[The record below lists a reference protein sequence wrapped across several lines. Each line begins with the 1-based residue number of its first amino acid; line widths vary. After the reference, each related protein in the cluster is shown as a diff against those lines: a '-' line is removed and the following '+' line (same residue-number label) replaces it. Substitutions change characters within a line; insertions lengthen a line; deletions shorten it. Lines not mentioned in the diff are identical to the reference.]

1 MHNGISSFSSSQ
13 TKIEH
18 ERTAEIVRKTEE
30 VIRAYREA
38 GHALRYV
45 SQVVGELQKILPE
58 DMCIRLPTGLLNG
71 PPSTELHLPDE
82 IRKNDLLRKFK
93 KSSTAANI
101 NTAANSNP
109 TPPPNY
115 GEFIMDIDPKPQ
127 KFRPIAPT
135 IITNS
140 SINAIIHHDNSSDRK
155 SSSKEILPHK
165 SFESTIKFPECVK
178 EEEEQEDELL
188 PRKPL
193 SSNGHSHH
201 RRRSL
206 KSSKKIKSSSKSKNR
221 HQPYERLSAS
231 STDDESSEIPKEFF
245 AMKMNFNSDKSSIM
259 STHSRMEKYQ
269 KSRRK
274 KEKRPKKQQQI
285 ARHSPPSDDEAFDST
300 SPGTTTSNNS
310 IIKKP
315 TTTPNPLTAEQH
327 ALVDD
332 FLKCLEPRL
341 ASGTVSQKGIALEIR
356 QVSGNTSQ
364 IVQGTISKLIRKIA
378 VPKDSATIAAIRAWI
393 ETEQAKNESSN

>member
-1 MHNGISSFSSSQ
+1 MNSGIPSSSSSSQ

-30 VIRAYREA
+30 VIKAYKEA

-58 DMCIRLPTGLLNG
+58 DMCIRLPSGLLNG
-71 PPSTELHLPDE
+71 PSSAELRLPDE

-93 KSSTAANI
+93 KSPNI
-101 NTAANSNP
+101 NTAVDSNP

-135 IITNS
+135 MSNAN
-140 SINAIIHHDNSSDRK
+140 INAIIHHDTFENKK
-155 SSSKEILPHK
+155 SSSKDVSPHK
-165 SFESTIKFPECVK
+165 SFESTIKFP
-178 EEEEQEDELL
+178 D
-188 PRKPL
+188 
-193 SSNGHSHH
+193 
-201 RRRSL
+201 
-206 KSSKKIKSSSKSKNR
+206 KKIKSSSKSKHR
-221 HQPYERLSAS
+221 HQPYERLSGP
-231 STDDESSEIPKEFF
+231 STSDESSEIPKEFF
-245 AMKMNFNSDKSSIM
+245 AMKMNFNSDKSSLI
-259 STHSRMEKYQ
+259 SSHSRMERYQ

-274 KEKRPKKQQQI
+274 KEKRPKKQQQVV
-285 ARHSPPSDDEAFDST
+285 RYSPHSDDDALDSASPAST
-300 SPGTTTSNNS
+300 STP

-315 TTTPNPLTAEQH
+315 ATTPNPLTAEQH

-356 QVSGNTSQ
+356 KVSGNTSQ
-364 IVQGTISKLIRKIA
+364 IVQGTISKLIRRIA

-393 ETEQAKNESSN
+393 ETEQAKNDSSN